1 MFYYAKLNGDNI
13 CTELVSEST
22 AISDPQYIA
31 IPSLDQTLLGQMF
44 NRSSEEFQTVY
55 YYAVL
60 DADNVVADVEFH
72 TTQQTTNST
81 YLSITFEQYE
91 TITGLYWNGEA
102 FVEPPISIRAIASTD
117 EVNFKNEDKWLS
129 DVLNEM
135 IAESEAIG
143 NDVSTVETNIETLT
157 TSLTALSGTVANK
170 ADATHTH
177 AISEVTGLNECI
189 STLESDVSSVES
201 DVAAL
206 DESVSALATSVA
218 GKANASHTHTEDE
231 ITGLAESFAS
241 VAVDISALIAAV
253 NTKADAT
260 HIHDIEDVTGLEI
273 ALGGKANASHTHT
286 DADLSGVV
294 KSINGTAPDASGNIV
309 LDLEDMTAAE
319 ILAAIKT
326 VDGAESGIDAD
337 TLDGKHATA
346 FANASHNHN
355 GVYATAD
362 HTHDNYLTAAA
373 LDGLATTES
382 VNTALAG
389 KSDTSH
395 NHNSLYA
402 SIAHTHAMEDVT
414 GLVTALAGKANA
426 DHNHNTAYAAIVHS
440 HGIEDVTGL
449 TTALAGKSDSSHN
462 HNGVYATADHTHSQY
477 VTTSSLDAFAEDVET
492 ALGEKSDTGHT
503 HSQYATTTALS
514 NLQTTVN
521 SKANAS
527 HTHAQSDVTGLATAL
542 NGKANISH
550 THAQSDI
557 TGLANALNG
566 KSNTGHTHT
575 LESIGAAAANHT
587 HTDNVN
593 VEKTS
598 SPCARLA
605 VADTQRETRI
615 YKNATSTADFGT
627 VICDYDGSGARD
639 RLTLCRN
646 NALADKLVLT
656 VQNADNTN
664 TNYRIYGVHN
674 KPTPADIGAA
684 AETHTHAYLPLT
696 GGTIN
701 GDLNVS
707 GVIKCGGQQ
716 AFYYASSTQS
726 QTLGTGNATGG
737 THIACGST
745 ADVTVNGARMQIPS
759 LLPRNGG
766 TFQIGNTSNR
776 FNGIYLK
783 SQPNVSSDERLK
795 TAIQPLDDNELFEF
809 ISKLKVVSYEYLG
822 DETERIGLIAQ
833 DVIAAN
839 PNLAEKYFVE
849 QDEDG
854 YYSMRPADLV
864 FALIAAVKELI
875 KRI

>member
-1 MFYYAKLNGDNI
+1 MIYYAKLNSDNI

-31 IPSLDQTLLGQMF
+31 IPSLDQTLVGQMF
-44 NRSSEEFQTVY
+44 NRSLEEFQTVY

-81 YLSITFEQYE
+81 YLSITFEQYD

-143 NDVSTVETNIETLT
+143 NDVSTVEANIETLT

-260 HIHDIEDVTGLEI
+260 HIHGLEDVTGLET
-273 ALGGKANASHTHT
+273 ALNGKANTSHTHT

-362 HTHDNYLTAAA
+362 HTHDSYLTAAA

-402 SIAHTHAMEDVT
+402 SIAHPHAMEDVT

-426 DHNHNTAYAAIVHS
+426 DHNHNIAYAAIVHS
-440 HGIEDVTGL
+440 HDIEDVTGL

-477 VTTSSLDAFAEDVET
+477 VTSSSLVAFAEDVET

-527 HTHAQSDVTGLATAL
+527 HTHAQGDVTGLATAL

-575 LESIGAAAANHT
+575 LESIGAAA
-587 HTDNVN
+587 
-593 VEKTS
+593 ES
-598 SPCARLA
+598 
-605 VADTQRETRI
+605 
-615 YKNATSTADFGT
+615 
-627 VICDYDGSGARD
+627 
-639 RLTLCRN
+639 
-646 NALADKLVLT
+646 
-656 VQNADNTN
+656 
-664 TNYRIYGVHN
+664 
-674 KPTPADIGAA
+674 
-684 AETHTHAYLPLT
+684 HTHAYLPLT
-696 GGTIN
+696 GGTLN

-707 GVIKCGGQQ
+707 GILRVNGQQ
-716 AFYYASSTQS
+716 SVYDSGTMITLSTNNR
-726 QTLGTGNATGG
+726 QTM
-737 THIACGST
+737 IAGS
-745 ADVTVNGARMQIPS
+745 A
-759 LLPRNGG
+759 
-766 TFQIGNTSNR
+766 
-776 FNGIYLK
+776 IYSK
-783 SQPNVSSDERLK
+783 VAISVSSDERLK
-795 TAIQPLDDNELFEF
+795 EAIKEAPTEALAEMIDNLDVKTYRY
-809 ISKLKVVSYEYLG
+809 IGS
-822 DETERIGLIAQ
+822 DEENVGIIAQ
-833 DVIAAN
+833 ELIEAN
-839 PNLAEKYFVE
+839 PDLADYFVRT
-849 QDEDG
+849 DKDG
-854 YYSMRPADLV
+854 YYSVKAADLV
-864 FALIAAVKELI
+864 FPLIVSVQKLRKEVDEL
-875 KRI
+875 KNK